1 MKAANVAE
9 AVKSENAVA
18 LLKQMYGENRAEEN
32 AARYQLVADGFT
44 KEFGDKEFEFFSAPG
59 RTEIGGNHTDHNH
72 GKVLAGSV
80 HLDCVAA
87 AAPNGTHTVNLI
99 SETYNQHLV
108 IDLDNLAPTEKTTG
122 TEPLL
127 KGIFAGLMEKGCKV
141 EGFDAYVISN
151 VIGGAG
157 VSSSASFEML
167 VCVIVDYLFNE
178 GKIGVVTYAKAGQY
192 AENKYWLKGSGLLD
206 QLACAVGG
214 MITIDFADIENPA
227 IREIKCD
234 FDEMGHDLVIINT
247 GKGHADLSAEYS
259 AVPNEMKK
267 VAEYFGKEVLEQCKE
282 DDVIENVKA
291 IREFAG
297 DRAVLR
303 AFHFFEENKRVDAE
317 VEALE
322 KKDFATF
329 FNKITESGDSSW
341 KWLQNCYCNETPD
354 EQSITVAL
362 ALTKLYLDKIG
373 RGVCRV
379 HGGGFAGVIAAFLP
393 KEETAGFTKY
403 IDKALG
409 EGSAYV
415 MHIRPQGA
423 VKVEF

>member
-9 AVKSENAVA
+9 IVKSEKAVS
-18 LLKQMYGENRAEEN
+18 LLKQMYGEHRVEEN
-32 AARYQLVADGFT
+32 AKRYEMVAEGFVN
-44 KEFGDKEFEFFSAPG
+44 EFGDKEFEFFSAPG

-87 AAPNGTHTVNLI
+87 AAANGTHTVTLI
-99 SETYNQHLV
+99 SESYNQRLV
-108 IDLDNLAPTEKTTG
+108 IDLDDLAPTEKTTG

-127 KGIFAGLMEKGCKV
+127 KGIFAGLLEKGFKV
-141 EGFDAYVISN
+141 DGFDAYVTSN

-167 VCVIVDYLFNE
+167 VCVIVDALFNE
-178 GKIGVVTYAKAGQY
+178 RKIGVVAYAKAGQY

-214 MITIDFADIENPA
+214 MITIDFADIKNPK
-227 IREIKCD
+227 IREIQCD

-267 VAEYFGKEVLEQCKE
+267 VAEYFGKEVLEQVDE
-282 DDVIENVKA
+282 EAVIENVRA

-317 VEALE
+317 VNALE
-322 KKDFATF
+322 AKDFDTF
-329 FNKITESGDSSW
+329 
-341 KWLQNCYCNETPD
+341 LRNCLLYTSDAAD
-354 EQSITVAL
+354 EL
-362 ALTKLYLDKIG
+362 
-373 RGVCRV
+373 
-379 HGGGFAGVIAAFLP
+379 
-393 KEETAGFTKY
+393 
-403 IDKALG
+403 
-409 EGSAYV
+409 
-415 MHIRPQGA
+415 
-423 VKVEF
+423 